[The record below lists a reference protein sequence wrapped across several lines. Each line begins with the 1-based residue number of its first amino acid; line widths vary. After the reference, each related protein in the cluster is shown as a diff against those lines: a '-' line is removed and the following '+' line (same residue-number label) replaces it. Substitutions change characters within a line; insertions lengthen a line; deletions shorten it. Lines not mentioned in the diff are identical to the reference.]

1 MLPPPPLPFIR
12 IFLGIDWSQS
22 PIFSWD
28 RLDIPRLTATA
39 ILIFNV
45 PRGRAPGIIALGDV
59 REEGGGGG
67 GEKNRGT
74 VITSLQPAFTERVVP
89 ATQAFDW
96 SLDNG
101 C

>member
-1 MLPPPPLPFIR
+1 M
-12 IFLGIDWSQS
+12 
-22 PIFSWD
+22 
-28 RLDIPRLTATA
+28 A

-45 PRGRAPGIIALGDV
+45 PRGRVSGIIAQG
-59 REEGGGGG
+59 RGGGG

-74 VITSLQPAFTERVVP
+74 VITSLQLAFTERVAP

-96 SLDNG
+96 SLDNV

>member
-1 MLPPPPLPFIR
+1 MPC
-12 IFLGIDWSQS
+12 
-22 PIFSWD
+22 
-28 RLDIPRLTATA
+28 LTVMA

-45 PRGRAPGIIALGDV
+45 QRGRVSGIIAQG
-59 REEGGGGG
+59 RGG

-74 VITSLQPAFTERVVP
+74 VITSLQLAFTERVVP

-96 SLDNG
+96 SLDNV

>member
-1 MLPPPPLPFIR
+1 M
-12 IFLGIDWSQS
+12 
-22 PIFSWD
+22 
-28 RLDIPRLTATA
+28 A

-45 PRGRAPGIIALGDV
+45 QRGRVSGIIAQG
-59 REEGGGGG
+59 RGGG

-74 VITSLQPAFTERVVP
+74 VITSLQLAFTERVVP

-96 SLDNG
+96 SLDNV